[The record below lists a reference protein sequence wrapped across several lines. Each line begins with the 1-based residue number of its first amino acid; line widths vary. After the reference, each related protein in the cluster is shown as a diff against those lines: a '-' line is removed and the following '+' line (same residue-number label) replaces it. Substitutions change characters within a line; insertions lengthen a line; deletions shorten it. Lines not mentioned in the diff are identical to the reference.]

1 MGGGGGGVKLAKTCY
16 AIIVVVCVCICMPSD
31 ASQRQTCD
39 IIVEAFLWQVDQD
52 PQFSAFGLLVAVII
66 EQPQNTLDFLQTCF

>member
-1 MGGGGGGVKLAKTCY
+1 
-16 AIIVVVCVCICMPSD
+16 MPSD